1 MNRLTLFCLA
11 ASALPAAAQAEGG
24 RASGGVPISVTVP
37 EVCQIEASA
46 ISVDATTGL
55 ASGTVFEMCN
65 SGRGFRVVAS
75 YRALEEGEQ
84 VRIYYAGETRQLDPS
99 GISAVAYRAGPVAD
113 SVPVSVQSTGLVQDL
128 AISLGLTVI

>member
-11 ASALPAAAQAEGG
+11 VSVLPAAAQAEGG
-24 RASGGVPISVTVP
+24 RASGGVRISITVP

-46 ISVDATTGL
+46 ISVDAATGL

-65 SGRGFRVVAS
+65 SARGFRVIAS
-75 YRALEEGEQ
+75 HRALEEGEQ
-84 VRIYYAGETRQLDPS
+84 VRIDYAGETRQLDAS
-99 GISAVAYRAGPVAD
+99 GISALAYRAGPVAD
-113 SVPVSVQSTGLVQDL
+113 HAPVSVQSTGLVQDL